1 MKFWLTKFFSDK
13 AAHKEA
19 VEEVFFVCLISL
31 IPLFALPLI
40 DELRGTLGGNLFWS
54 AVSAGQLYL
63 YSFSLLG
70 TLYWLCQKEHRH
82 LARFP
87 PRKYLM
93 LLILL
98 PSILILI
105 VYSFDPAMS
114 KPLTT
119 KLVIISMG
127 VYALYVVLYYVLLVF
142 DHLEVPNLE
151 EDLESSAK
159 VLMSEFQQQ
168 KK

>member
-1 MKFWLTKFFSDK
+1 
-13 AAHKEA
+13 
-19 VEEVFFVCLISL
+19 
-31 IPLFALPLI
+31 
-40 DELRGTLGGNLFWS
+40 
-54 AVSAGQLYL
+54 
-63 YSFSLLG
+63 
-70 TLYWLCQKEHRH
+70 
-82 LARFP
+82 
-87 PRKYLM
+87 M